1 MLSKRNCVK
10 KAAIFLIVVSVFT
23 FMGSLAFAEQE
34 CRLIQ
39 ISGEVQGAGSQIII
53 APKSLTVPVGTCTVW
68 ISFIRANDQQLTV
81 SFRENAKACVA
92 STENP
97 KEFGLTDL
105 KTGESCYLSRPLG
118 MGQSASLIW
127 TKPGTYKYTLQF
139 TSKMPND
146 QVLMPVQAEGEII
159 VK

>member
-1 MLSKRNCVK
+1 MLSKK
-10 KAAIFLIVVSVFT
+10 TAIFLIVISIFT
-23 FMGSLAFAEQE
+23 FTGSWVFAAQE

-39 ISGEVQGAGSQIII
+39 ISGEVQGVGSQIDI

-68 ISFIRANDQQLTV
+68 ISFIRASDQQLTV
-81 SFRENAKACVA
+81 SFRENAKACVG

-105 KTGESCYLSRPLG
+105 KTGESCYLSRPLSL
-118 MGQSASLIW
+118 GQSASLIW
-127 TKPGTYKYTLQF
+127 TKPGTYKYTIQF
-139 TSKMPND
+139 TSKVPND
-146 QVLMPVQAEGEII
+146 QILMPVQAEGEII